1 MSDYPMLISNKLHS
15 FRNFSPQMY
24 YRIRLTKKL
33 LGAQDSTEILNTFT
47 SDF

>member
-1 MSDYPMLISNKLHS
+1 MIIRFLDNANVLSYPSYKE
-15 FRNFSPQMY
+15 
-24 YRIRLTKKL
+24 L